1 MNGGM
6 KIAVTTRKKVERVNQ
21 TLNAE
26 KLLRDALRAS
36 DAAND

>member
-6 KIAVTTRKKVERVNQ
+6 KIAVTTRKKVERVNE

-26 KLLRDALRAS
+26 KLLRDALRTSVAS
-36 DAAND
+36 ND